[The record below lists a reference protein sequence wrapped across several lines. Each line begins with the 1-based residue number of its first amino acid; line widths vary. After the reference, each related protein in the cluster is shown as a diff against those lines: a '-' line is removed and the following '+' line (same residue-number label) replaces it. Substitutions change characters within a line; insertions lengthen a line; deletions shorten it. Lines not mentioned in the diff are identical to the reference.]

1 MITNAEWISSPI
13 DIGEVCPIFSKDIK
27 VSKPIQKAELSISAT
42 GVYEA
47 EINGAR
53 VGDFILA
60 PGLTSYKSRLQYQ
73 IYDVKNM
80 LKNDNALSICLGK
93 GWYRGRISEND
104 KTINKTDGAVI
115 AELVI

>member
-1 MITNAEWISSPI
+1 MITEANWISAQE
-13 DIGEVCPIFSKDIK
+13 DIGDICTVFSKNIK
-27 VSKPIQKAELSISAT
+27 ITKQIKTAQISISAT

-104 KTINKTDGAVI
+104 KMINKS
-115 AELVI
+115 